1 MKKAPVIIGVSLA
14 AAAFALIW
22 HASHGISLFAKV
34 DYGDSSKNTHSDE
47 EIRMAVSMARE
58 QFRKEFEGCIMTEL
72 SYSEEST
79 QAEMKYET
87 SYYACYLAPEKC
99 VDDAIVLE
107 STFVT
112 KSPFASF
119 MWANY
124 TQRGWKWIIKHT
136 PAGGWEYSGCG
147 YA

>member
-1 MKKAPVIIGVSLA
+1 MNKAPVIIGVSLI
-14 AAAFALIW
+14 AAAFAVAW
-22 HASHGISLFAKV
+22 HAASGISLFARI
-34 DYGDSSKNTHSDE
+34 DRGDSKTNSHTDE
-47 EIRMAVSMARE
+47 EISTAISMARKE
-58 QFRKEFEGCIMTEL
+58 FRKNFNGCIMTEL
-72 SYSEEST
+72 SYSEEQSKDEL
-79 QAEMKYET
+79 AYEN

-112 KSPFASF
+112 KSPFAAPE
-119 MWANY
+119 WGHY
-124 TQRGWKWIIKHT
+124 TQKGWKWIIKHT

>member
-1 MKKAPVIIGVSLA
+1 MKKVPVIIGVSLA
-14 AAAFALIW
+14 AVAFAVLW
-22 HASHGISLFAKV
+22 HATHGISVFART
-34 DYGDSSKNTHSDE
+34 DCGDSSKNTHSDE
-47 EIRMAVSMARE
+47 EIRMAASIVRE
-58 QFRKEFEGCIMTEL
+58 QFRKEFNGCIMTEL
-72 SYSEEST
+72 SYSEEWS
-79 QAEMKYET
+79 QAEMEYEN

-119 MWANY
+119 MWENY
-124 TQRGWKWIIKHT
+124 TQRGWKWVIKHT
-136 PAGGWEYSGCG
+136 PEGGWKFTGCG